1 MKPDTLRL
9 MLGLLRPGQVV
20 TCAEVWK
27 KDKAAHERE
36 RIRQWLD
43 ELSAA
48 GLVER
53 REQTTESGYVRG
65 GPARV
70 CYRLIYKPIS

>member
-9 MLGLLRPGQVV
+9 MLSLLKPGQIT

-43 ELSAA
+43 ELAES

-53 REQTTESGYVRG
+53 REQLTESNCRPG
-65 GPARV
+65 GPAKI
-70 CYRLIYKPIS
+70 CYRLLWRPLG

>member
-1 MKPDTLRL
+1 MKPDTHRL
-9 MLGLLRPGQVV
+9 MLSLLKPGQTV
-20 TCAEVWK
+20 TCAQVWR

-43 ELSAA
+43 EMAVA